1 MVSTPTSRL
10 GRSGSLKGSLV
21 SLRSS
26 SRLALP
32 AGTGEGGIPRVEDD
46 GEDGV
51 AMGGLRSSAV
61 SSFGDGELGML
72 VGFHRGLFQ
81 RHRSWSS
88 LTKAASEQGRLDEQ

>member
-1 MVSTPTSRL
+1 MVSTPTSWL

-26 SRLALP
+26 SRLARP

-51 AMGGLRSSAV
+51 AIGELRSSAV
-61 SSFGDGELGML
+61 MSFGEAEPGML
-72 VGFHRGLFQ
+72 LQNRPGLVQ
-81 RHRSWSS
+81 RHRSLSS
-88 LTKAASEQGRLDEQ
+88 LA

>member
-1 MVSTPTSRL
+1 MVSTPTSWL

-26 SRLALP
+26 SRLDLP

-51 AMGGLRSSAV
+51 AIGELRSSAV
-61 SSFGDGELGML
+61 MSFAEDELGLL
-72 VGFHRGLFQ
+72 VGFTRG
-81 RHRSWSS
+81 SS
-88 LTKAASEQGRLDEQ
+88 ASQIVEQLDLGYE